1 MKEQDL
7 NLENKAIITM
17 AQYKEYEELKQNIGS
32 IRISIGKCYAG
43 YDYETRYFKLL
54 SLETNNIPNEIL
66 EELESK
72 VTEINKSLLKN
83 VELEIELNN
92 QKSMYLALNN
102 KLQLIQ
108 SRWWYKLFNKE

>member
-1 MKEQDL
+1 MNQQDL

-17 AQYKEYEELKQNIGS
+17 AQFKEYEELKRNIGS

-43 YDYETRYFKLL
+43 YDYETKYSKFL

-66 EELESK
+66 EELKSK
-72 VTEINKSLLKN
+72 VDEINKSLLKN

-92 QKSMYLALNN
+92 QKSTYLALNN

-108 SRWWYKLFNKE
+108 SKWWYKLFKKD